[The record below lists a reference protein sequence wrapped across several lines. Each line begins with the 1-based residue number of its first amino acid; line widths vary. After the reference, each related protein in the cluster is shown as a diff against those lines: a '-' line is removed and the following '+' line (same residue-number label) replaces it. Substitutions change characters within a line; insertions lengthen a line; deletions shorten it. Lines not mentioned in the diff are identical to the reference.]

1 MPGFNYTAIDRN
13 GKRVRSSLDASS
25 IETAKSS
32 LRGAGYTI
40 LDIKEQTT
48 LNRDIEI
55 PFLGKPKAKD
65 MAVFCRQFVSILR
78 AGVSVASV
86 LAMLGQQTS
95 NKKLRAAIREMQA
108 DVEKGE
114 ALATS
119 MRRHPKIFPAILV
132 NMVSAGE
139 ASGNLEESFRQM
151 ELYFERS
158 KRTKGKVTSAMIYP
172 CVLIVVMI
180 IVLIVMMTK
189 IIPNFLKTFEDMD
202 AELPKL
208 TQGVM
213 AVCEWFKS
221 WWWVPLL
228 VLAALIVGGVLF
240 HRTDKGKHFF
250 GWLARKTP
258 VVGNL
263 TVKTACATFCR
274 TVTGDISVTSGY
286 KLYGMDSSA
295 KADYTTAPTGKIVG
309 KVTGTVAPTYE
320 TPKVT
325 TTDGDT
331 YDRYVAIPGT
341 EADGNTPNLSFHH
354 FNISVTGYRFE
365 LAAPECAL
373 FFIGKFQGDEAAKK
387 YLTSLGFTLK
397 DENGKQLGEAN
408 YEFTAG
414 KVFPDMPADGE
425 ESDSEVVCSGD
436 AYLFEAYLMRSF
448 NKNDTAA
455 YRTKISAT
463 AQATFDNGGKQDS
476 EPKLW
481 SFEDAWTNPGE
492 LDSAQ
497 KDILDKFLKALNI
510 PNP

>member
-55 PFLGKPKAKD
+55 PFLGNPKAKD

-114 ALATS
+114 SLASS

-132 NMVSAGE
+132 NMVAAGE
-139 ASGNLEESFRQM
+139 SSGNLEESFRQM
-151 ELYFERS
+151 ELYFDRS
-158 KRTKGKVTSAMIYP
+158 KRTKSKVTSAMIYP

-180 IVLIVMMTK
+180 VVLVVMMTK

-208 TQGVM
+208 TLGVM

-228 VLAALIVGGVLF
+228 VLVALIVGGVLF

-274 TVTGDISVTSGY
+274 TMEVLIGSGLTLTDSMDLAASNMGNIYYLEAIRDARALVAEGTPLRESLLRTGLFPPMVSNLVGVGEETGDLQSMMGKV
-286 KLYGMDSSA
+286 
-295 KADYTTAPTGKIVG
+295 ADYYDEEVEEATKKLLNLMEPAIIIFMAVFVVIIVL
-309 KVTGTVAPTYE
+309 
-320 TPKVT
+320 
-325 TTDGDT
+325 
-331 YDRYVAIPGT
+331 AIYLPMINMT
-341 EADGNTPNLSFHH
+341 KAFD
-354 FNISVTGYRFE
+354 
-365 LAAPECAL
+365 
-373 FFIGKFQGDEAAKK
+373 K
-387 YLTSLGFTLK
+387 YL
-397 DENGKQLGEAN
+397 
-408 YEFTAG
+408 
-414 KVFPDMPADGE
+414 
-425 ESDSEVVCSGD
+425 
-436 AYLFEAYLMRSF
+436 
-448 NKNDTAA
+448 
-455 YRTKISAT
+455 
-463 AQATFDNGGKQDS
+463 
-476 EPKLW
+476 
-481 SFEDAWTNPGE
+481 
-492 LDSAQ
+492 
-497 KDILDKFLKALNI
+497 
-510 PNP
+510 

>member
-1 MPGFNYTAIDRN
+1 MPGFNYTAINRN

-55 PFLGKPKAKD
+55 PFLGNPKAKD

-114 ALATS
+114 SLATS

-151 ELYFERS
+151 ELYFDRS
-158 KRTKGKVTSAMIYP
+158 KRTKSKVTSAMIYP

-180 IVLIVMMTK
+180 VVLIVMMTK

-202 AELPKL
+202 AELPKITL
-208 TQGVM
+208 GVM

-240 HRTDKGKHFF
+240 HRTNKGKHFF

-274 TVTGDISVTSGY
+274 TMEVLIGSGLTLTDSMDLAASNMGNIYYLEAIRDARALVAEGTPLRESLVRTGIFPPMVSNLVGVGEETGDLQSMMGKV
-286 KLYGMDSSA
+286 
-295 KADYTTAPTGKIVG
+295 ADY
-309 KVTGTVAPTYE
+309 
-320 TPKVT
+320 
-325 TTDGDT
+325 
-331 YDRYVAIPGT
+331 YDEEV
-341 EADGNTPNLSFHH
+341 
-354 FNISVTGYRFE
+354 
-365 LAAPECAL
+365 
-373 FFIGKFQGDEAAKK
+373 DEATKKLLNLMEPAIIIFMAVFVVIIVLAIYLPMINMTKAFDK
-387 YLTSLGFTLK
+387 YL
-397 DENGKQLGEAN
+397 
-408 YEFTAG
+408 
-414 KVFPDMPADGE
+414 
-425 ESDSEVVCSGD
+425 
-436 AYLFEAYLMRSF
+436 
-448 NKNDTAA
+448 
-455 YRTKISAT
+455 
-463 AQATFDNGGKQDS
+463 
-476 EPKLW
+476 
-481 SFEDAWTNPGE
+481 
-492 LDSAQ
+492 
-497 KDILDKFLKALNI
+497 
-510 PNP
+510 

>member
-1 MPGFNYTAIDRN
+1 MPGFNYTAINRN

-86 LAMLGQQTS
+86 LSMLGQQTG

-114 ALATS
+114 SLATS

-132 NMVSAGE
+132 NMVAAGE
-139 ASGNLEESFRQM
+139 SSGNLEESFRQM
-151 ELYFERS
+151 ELYFDRS
-158 KRTKGKVTSAMIYP
+158 KRTKSKVTSAMIYP

-180 IVLIVMMTK
+180 VVLIVMMTK

-208 TQGVM
+208 TRGVM
-213 AVCEWFKS
+213 AVCEWFES

-228 VLAALIVGGVLF
+228 VLVALIVGGVLF

-274 TVTGDISVTSGY
+274 TMEVLIGSGLTLTDSMDLAASNMGNIYYLEAIRDARGMVAEGTPLRESLVRTGIFPPMVSNLVGVGEETGDLQSMMGKV
-286 KLYGMDSSA
+286 
-295 KADYTTAPTGKIVG
+295 ADYYDEEVEEATKKLLNLMEPAIIIFMAVFVVIIVL
-309 KVTGTVAPTYE
+309 
-320 TPKVT
+320 
-325 TTDGDT
+325 
-331 YDRYVAIPGT
+331 AIYLPMINMT
-341 EADGNTPNLSFHH
+341 KAFD
-354 FNISVTGYRFE
+354 
-365 LAAPECAL
+365 
-373 FFIGKFQGDEAAKK
+373 K
-387 YLTSLGFTLK
+387 YL
-397 DENGKQLGEAN
+397 
-408 YEFTAG
+408 
-414 KVFPDMPADGE
+414 
-425 ESDSEVVCSGD
+425 
-436 AYLFEAYLMRSF
+436 
-448 NKNDTAA
+448 
-455 YRTKISAT
+455 
-463 AQATFDNGGKQDS
+463 
-476 EPKLW
+476 
-481 SFEDAWTNPGE
+481 
-492 LDSAQ
+492 
-497 KDILDKFLKALNI
+497 
-510 PNP
+510 

>member
-1 MPGFNYTAIDRN
+1 MPGFNYTAINRN

-55 PFLGKPKAKD
+55 PFLGNPKAKD

-86 LAMLGQQTS
+86 LAMLVQQTG

-114 ALATS
+114 SLATS

-158 KRTKGKVTSAMIYP
+158 KRTKSKVTSAMIYP

-180 IVLIVMMTK
+180 VVLIVMMTK

-208 TQGVM
+208 TLGVM

-228 VLAALIVGGVLF
+228 VLVALIVGGVLF

-274 TVTGDISVTSGY
+274 TMEVLIGSGLTLTDSMDLAASNMGNIYYLEAIRDARALVAEGTPLRESLVRTGIFPAMVSNLVGVGEETGDLQSMMGKV
-286 KLYGMDSSA
+286 
-295 KADYTTAPTGKIVG
+295 ADY
-309 KVTGTVAPTYE
+309 
-320 TPKVT
+320 
-325 TTDGDT
+325 
-331 YDRYVAIPGT
+331 YDEEV
-341 EADGNTPNLSFHH
+341 
-354 FNISVTGYRFE
+354 
-365 LAAPECAL
+365 
-373 FFIGKFQGDEAAKK
+373 DEATKKLLNLMEPAIIIFMAVFVVIIVLAIYLPMINMTKAFDK
-387 YLTSLGFTLK
+387 YL
-397 DENGKQLGEAN
+397 
-408 YEFTAG
+408 
-414 KVFPDMPADGE
+414 
-425 ESDSEVVCSGD
+425 
-436 AYLFEAYLMRSF
+436 
-448 NKNDTAA
+448 
-455 YRTKISAT
+455 
-463 AQATFDNGGKQDS
+463 
-476 EPKLW
+476 
-481 SFEDAWTNPGE
+481 
-492 LDSAQ
+492 
-497 KDILDKFLKALNI
+497 
-510 PNP
+510 

>member
-1 MPGFNYTAIDRN
+1 MPGFNYTAINRN

-55 PFLGKPKAKD
+55 PFLGNPKAKD

-86 LAMLGQQTS
+86 LSMLGQQTG

-114 ALATS
+114 SLATS

-132 NMVSAGE
+132 NMVAAGE
-139 ASGNLEESFRQM
+139 SSGNLEESFRQM
-151 ELYFERS
+151 ELYFDRS
-158 KRTKGKVTSAMIYP
+158 KRTKSKVTSAMIYP

-180 IVLIVMMTK
+180 VVLIVMMTK
-189 IIPNFLKTFEDMD
+189 IIPNFLKTFEEMD

-213 AVCEWFKS
+213 AVCEWFES

-240 HRTDKGKHFF
+240 HRTNKGKHFF

-274 TVTGDISVTSGY
+274 TMEVLIGSGLTLTDSMDLAASNMGNIYYLEAIRDARALVAEGTPLRESLVRTGIFPPMVSNLVGVGEETGDLQSMMGKV
-286 KLYGMDSSA
+286 
-295 KADYTTAPTGKIVG
+295 ADY
-309 KVTGTVAPTYE
+309 
-320 TPKVT
+320 
-325 TTDGDT
+325 
-331 YDRYVAIPGT
+331 YDEEV
-341 EADGNTPNLSFHH
+341 
-354 FNISVTGYRFE
+354 
-365 LAAPECAL
+365 
-373 FFIGKFQGDEAAKK
+373 DEATKKLLNLMEPAIIIFMAVFVVIIVLAIYLPMINMTKAFDK
-387 YLTSLGFTLK
+387 YL
-397 DENGKQLGEAN
+397 
-408 YEFTAG
+408 
-414 KVFPDMPADGE
+414 
-425 ESDSEVVCSGD
+425 
-436 AYLFEAYLMRSF
+436 
-448 NKNDTAA
+448 
-455 YRTKISAT
+455 
-463 AQATFDNGGKQDS
+463 
-476 EPKLW
+476 
-481 SFEDAWTNPGE
+481 
-492 LDSAQ
+492 
-497 KDILDKFLKALNI
+497 
-510 PNP
+510 

>member
-1 MPGFNYTAIDRN
+1 MPGFNYTAINRN

-86 LAMLGQQTS
+86 LSMLGQQTG

-132 NMVSAGE
+132 NMVAAGE
-139 ASGNLEESFRQM
+139 SSGNLEESFRQM
-151 ELYFERS
+151 ELYFDRS
-158 KRTKGKVTSAMIYP
+158 KRTKSKVTSAMIYP

-180 IVLIVMMTK
+180 VVLIVMMTK

-213 AVCEWFKS
+213 AVCEWFES

-228 VLAALIVGGVLF
+228 VLVALIVGGVLF

-274 TVTGDISVTSGY
+274 TMEVLIGSGLTLTDSMDLAASNMGNIYYLEAIRDARGMVAEGTPLRESLVRTGIFPPMVSNLVGVGEETGDLQSMMGKV
-286 KLYGMDSSA
+286 
-295 KADYTTAPTGKIVG
+295 ADYYDEEVDESTKKLLNLMEPAIIIFMAVFVVIIVL
-309 KVTGTVAPTYE
+309 
-320 TPKVT
+320 
-325 TTDGDT
+325 
-331 YDRYVAIPGT
+331 AIYLPMINMT
-341 EADGNTPNLSFHH
+341 KAFD
-354 FNISVTGYRFE
+354 
-365 LAAPECAL
+365 
-373 FFIGKFQGDEAAKK
+373 K
-387 YLTSLGFTLK
+387 YL
-397 DENGKQLGEAN
+397 
-408 YEFTAG
+408 
-414 KVFPDMPADGE
+414 
-425 ESDSEVVCSGD
+425 
-436 AYLFEAYLMRSF
+436 
-448 NKNDTAA
+448 
-455 YRTKISAT
+455 
-463 AQATFDNGGKQDS
+463 
-476 EPKLW
+476 
-481 SFEDAWTNPGE
+481 
-492 LDSAQ
+492 
-497 KDILDKFLKALNI
+497 
-510 PNP
+510 

>member
-86 LAMLGQQTS
+86 LSMLGQQTG

-114 ALATS
+114 SLATS

-151 ELYFERS
+151 ELYFDRS
-158 KRTKGKVTSAMIYP
+158 KRTKSKVTSAMIYP

-180 IVLIVMMTK
+180 VVLIVMMTK

-202 AELPKL
+202 AELPKITL
-208 TQGVM
+208 GVM
-213 AVCEWFKS
+213 AVCDWFKV

-228 VLAALIVGGVLF
+228 VLAALVVGGILF
-240 HRTDKGKHFF
+240 HRTNKGKHFF

-274 TVTGDISVTSGY
+274 TMEVLIGSGLTLTDSMDLAASNMGNIYYLEAIRDARGMVAEGTPLRESLVRTGIFPPMVSNLVGVGEETGDLQSMMGKV
-286 KLYGMDSSA
+286 
-295 KADYTTAPTGKIVG
+295 ADY
-309 KVTGTVAPTYE
+309 
-320 TPKVT
+320 
-325 TTDGDT
+325 
-331 YDRYVAIPGT
+331 YDEEV
-341 EADGNTPNLSFHH
+341 
-354 FNISVTGYRFE
+354 
-365 LAAPECAL
+365 
-373 FFIGKFQGDEAAKK
+373 DEATKKLLNLMEPAIIIFMAVFVVIIVLAIYLPMINMTKAFDK
-387 YLTSLGFTLK
+387 YL
-397 DENGKQLGEAN
+397 
-408 YEFTAG
+408 
-414 KVFPDMPADGE
+414 
-425 ESDSEVVCSGD
+425 
-436 AYLFEAYLMRSF
+436 
-448 NKNDTAA
+448 
-455 YRTKISAT
+455 
-463 AQATFDNGGKQDS
+463 
-476 EPKLW
+476 
-481 SFEDAWTNPGE
+481 
-492 LDSAQ
+492 
-497 KDILDKFLKALNI
+497 
-510 PNP
+510 

>member
-55 PFLGKPKAKD
+55 PFLGNPKAKD

-114 ALATS
+114 SLATS
-119 MRRHPKIFPAILV
+119 MRRHPKIFPPILV

-151 ELYFERS
+151 ELYFDRS
-158 KRTKGKVTSAMIYP
+158 KRTKSKVTSAMIYP

-180 IVLIVMMTK
+180 VVLIVMMTK

-240 HRTDKGKHFF
+240 HRTNKGKHFF

-274 TVTGDISVTSGY
+274 TMEVLIGSGLTLTDSMDLAASNMGNIYYLEAIRDARALVAEGTPLRESLVRTGIFPPMVSNLVGVGEETGDLQSMMGKV
-286 KLYGMDSSA
+286 
-295 KADYTTAPTGKIVG
+295 ADY
-309 KVTGTVAPTYE
+309 
-320 TPKVT
+320 
-325 TTDGDT
+325 
-331 YDRYVAIPGT
+331 YDEEV
-341 EADGNTPNLSFHH
+341 
-354 FNISVTGYRFE
+354 
-365 LAAPECAL
+365 
-373 FFIGKFQGDEAAKK
+373 DEATKKLLNLMEPAIIIFMAVFVVIIVLAIYLPMINMTKAFDK
-387 YLTSLGFTLK
+387 YL
-397 DENGKQLGEAN
+397 
-408 YEFTAG
+408 
-414 KVFPDMPADGE
+414 
-425 ESDSEVVCSGD
+425 
-436 AYLFEAYLMRSF
+436 
-448 NKNDTAA
+448 
-455 YRTKISAT
+455 
-463 AQATFDNGGKQDS
+463 
-476 EPKLW
+476 
-481 SFEDAWTNPGE
+481 
-492 LDSAQ
+492 
-497 KDILDKFLKALNI
+497 
-510 PNP
+510 

>member
-40 LDIKEQTT
+40 LDIKEQST

-86 LAMLGQQTS
+86 LSMLGQQTG

-114 ALATS
+114 SLATS

-132 NMVSAGE
+132 NMVAAGE
-139 ASGNLEESFRQM
+139 SSGNLEESFRQM
-151 ELYFERS
+151 ELYFDRS
-158 KRTKGKVTSAMIYP
+158 KRTKSKVTSAMIYP

-180 IVLIVMMTK
+180 VVLIVMMTK

-202 AELPKL
+202 ADLPKITL
-208 TQGVM
+208 GVM

-274 TVTGDISVTSGY
+274 TMEVLIGSGLTLTDSMDLAASNMGNIYYLEAIRDARALVAEGTPLRESLVRTGIFPPMVSNLVGVGEETGDLQSMMGKV
-286 KLYGMDSSA
+286 
-295 KADYTTAPTGKIVG
+295 ADY
-309 KVTGTVAPTYE
+309 
-320 TPKVT
+320 
-325 TTDGDT
+325 
-331 YDRYVAIPGT
+331 YDEEV
-341 EADGNTPNLSFHH
+341 
-354 FNISVTGYRFE
+354 
-365 LAAPECAL
+365 
-373 FFIGKFQGDEAAKK
+373 DEATKKLLNLMEPAIIIFMAVFVVIIVLAIYLPMINMTKAFDK
-387 YLTSLGFTLK
+387 YL
-397 DENGKQLGEAN
+397 
-408 YEFTAG
+408 
-414 KVFPDMPADGE
+414 
-425 ESDSEVVCSGD
+425 
-436 AYLFEAYLMRSF
+436 
-448 NKNDTAA
+448 
-455 YRTKISAT
+455 
-463 AQATFDNGGKQDS
+463 
-476 EPKLW
+476 
-481 SFEDAWTNPGE
+481 
-492 LDSAQ
+492 
-497 KDILDKFLKALNI
+497 
-510 PNP
+510 

>member
-1 MPGFNYTAIDRN
+1 MPGFNYTAINRN

-55 PFLGKPKAKD
+55 PFLGNPKAKD

-114 ALATS
+114 ALASS

-158 KRTKGKVTSAMIYP
+158 KRTKSKVTSAMIYP

-202 AELPKL
+202 AELPKITL
-208 TQGVM
+208 GVM

-274 TVTGDISVTSGY
+274 TMEVLIGSGLKLTDSMDLAASNMGNIYYLEAIRDARALVAEGTPLRESLVRTGIFPPMVSNLVGVGEETGDLQSMMGKV
-286 KLYGMDSSA
+286 
-295 KADYTTAPTGKIVG
+295 ADY
-309 KVTGTVAPTYE
+309 
-320 TPKVT
+320 
-325 TTDGDT
+325 
-331 YDRYVAIPGT
+331 YDEEV
-341 EADGNTPNLSFHH
+341 
-354 FNISVTGYRFE
+354 
-365 LAAPECAL
+365 
-373 FFIGKFQGDEAAKK
+373 DEATKKLLNLMEPAIIIFMAVFVVIIVLAIYLPMINMTKAFDK
-387 YLTSLGFTLK
+387 YL
-397 DENGKQLGEAN
+397 
-408 YEFTAG
+408 
-414 KVFPDMPADGE
+414 
-425 ESDSEVVCSGD
+425 
-436 AYLFEAYLMRSF
+436 
-448 NKNDTAA
+448 
-455 YRTKISAT
+455 
-463 AQATFDNGGKQDS
+463 
-476 EPKLW
+476 
-481 SFEDAWTNPGE
+481 
-492 LDSAQ
+492 
-497 KDILDKFLKALNI
+497 
-510 PNP
+510 

>member
-55 PFLGKPKAKD
+55 PFLGNPKAKD

-114 ALATS
+114 ALASS

-158 KRTKGKVTSAMIYP
+158 KRTKSKVTSAMIYP

-202 AELPKL
+202 AELPKITL
-208 TQGVM
+208 GVM

-228 VLAALIVGGVLF
+228 VLVALIVGGVLF

-274 TVTGDISVTSGY
+274 TMEVLIGSGLTLTDSMDLAASNMGNIYYLEAIRDARALVAEGTPLRESLVRTGIFPPMVSNLVGVGEETGDLQSMMGKV
-286 KLYGMDSSA
+286 
-295 KADYTTAPTGKIVG
+295 ADYYDEEVEEATKKLLNLMEPAIIIFMAVFVVIIVL
-309 KVTGTVAPTYE
+309 
-320 TPKVT
+320 
-325 TTDGDT
+325 
-331 YDRYVAIPGT
+331 AIYLPMINMT
-341 EADGNTPNLSFHH
+341 KAFD
-354 FNISVTGYRFE
+354 
-365 LAAPECAL
+365 
-373 FFIGKFQGDEAAKK
+373 K
-387 YLTSLGFTLK
+387 YL
-397 DENGKQLGEAN
+397 
-408 YEFTAG
+408 
-414 KVFPDMPADGE
+414 
-425 ESDSEVVCSGD
+425 
-436 AYLFEAYLMRSF
+436 
-448 NKNDTAA
+448 
-455 YRTKISAT
+455 
-463 AQATFDNGGKQDS
+463 
-476 EPKLW
+476 
-481 SFEDAWTNPGE
+481 
-492 LDSAQ
+492 
-497 KDILDKFLKALNI
+497 
-510 PNP
+510 

>member
-13 GKRVRSSLDASS
+13 GKRVRSSLEASS

-55 PFLGKPKAKD
+55 PFLGNPKAKD

-86 LAMLGQQTS
+86 LAMLGQQTG

-114 ALATS
+114 SLAVS

-132 NMVSAGE
+132 NMVAAGE

-151 ELYFERS
+151 ELYFDRS
-158 KRTKGKVTSAMIYP
+158 KRTKSKVTSAMIYP

-180 IVLIVMMTK
+180 VVLIVMMTK

-208 TQGVM
+208 TRGVM
-213 AVCEWFKS
+213 AVCEWFES

-228 VLAALIVGGVLF
+228 VLVALIVGGVLF

-274 TVTGDISVTSGY
+274 TMEVLIGSGLTLTDSMDLAASNMGNIYYLEAIRDARALVAEGTPLRESLLRTGLFPPMVSNLVGVGEETGDLQSMMGKV
-286 KLYGMDSSA
+286 
-295 KADYTTAPTGKIVG
+295 ADY
-309 KVTGTVAPTYE
+309 
-320 TPKVT
+320 
-325 TTDGDT
+325 
-331 YDRYVAIPGT
+331 YDEEV
-341 EADGNTPNLSFHH
+341 
-354 FNISVTGYRFE
+354 
-365 LAAPECAL
+365 
-373 FFIGKFQGDEAAKK
+373 DEATKKLLNLMEPAIIIFMAVFVVIIVLAIYLPMINMTKAFDK
-387 YLTSLGFTLK
+387 YL
-397 DENGKQLGEAN
+397 
-408 YEFTAG
+408 
-414 KVFPDMPADGE
+414 
-425 ESDSEVVCSGD
+425 
-436 AYLFEAYLMRSF
+436 
-448 NKNDTAA
+448 
-455 YRTKISAT
+455 
-463 AQATFDNGGKQDS
+463 
-476 EPKLW
+476 
-481 SFEDAWTNPGE
+481 
-492 LDSAQ
+492 
-497 KDILDKFLKALNI
+497 
-510 PNP
+510 

>member
-1 MPGFNYTAIDRN
+1 MPGFNYTAINRN

-55 PFLGKPKAKD
+55 PFLGNPKAKD

-114 ALATS
+114 SLAAS

-151 ELYFERS
+151 ELYFDRS
-158 KRTKGKVTSAMIYP
+158 KRTKSKVTSAMIYP

-180 IVLIVMMTK
+180 VVLIVMMTK
-189 IIPNFLKTFEDMD
+189 IIPNFLKSFEEMD

-208 TQGVM
+208 TLGVM

-240 HRTDKGKHFF
+240 HRTNKGKHFF

-274 TVTGDISVTSGY
+274 TMEVLIGSGLTLTDSMDLAASNMGNIYYLEAIRDARALVAEGTPLRESLLRTGIFPPMVSNLVGVGEETGDLQSMMGKV
-286 KLYGMDSSA
+286 
-295 KADYTTAPTGKIVG
+295 ADY
-309 KVTGTVAPTYE
+309 
-320 TPKVT
+320 
-325 TTDGDT
+325 
-331 YDRYVAIPGT
+331 YDEEV
-341 EADGNTPNLSFHH
+341 
-354 FNISVTGYRFE
+354 
-365 LAAPECAL
+365 
-373 FFIGKFQGDEAAKK
+373 DEATKKLLNLMEPAIIIFMAVFVVIIVLAIYLPMINMTQAFDK
-387 YLTSLGFTLK
+387 YL
-397 DENGKQLGEAN
+397 
-408 YEFTAG
+408 
-414 KVFPDMPADGE
+414 
-425 ESDSEVVCSGD
+425 
-436 AYLFEAYLMRSF
+436 
-448 NKNDTAA
+448 
-455 YRTKISAT
+455 
-463 AQATFDNGGKQDS
+463 
-476 EPKLW
+476 
-481 SFEDAWTNPGE
+481 
-492 LDSAQ
+492 
-497 KDILDKFLKALNI
+497 
-510 PNP
+510 

>member
-1 MPGFNYTAIDRN
+1 MPGFNYTAINRN

-55 PFLGKPKAKD
+55 PFLGNPKAKD

-114 ALATS
+114 ALASS
-119 MRRHPKIFPAILV
+119 MRRHPKIFPTILV

-151 ELYFERS
+151 ELYFDRS
-158 KRTKGKVTSAMIYP
+158 KRTKSKVTSAMIYP

-180 IVLIVMMTK
+180 VVLIVMMTK

-202 AELPKL
+202 AELPKITL
-208 TQGVM
+208 GVM
-213 AVCEWFKS
+213 AVCNWFKV

-274 TVTGDISVTSGY
+274 TMEVLIGSGLTLTDSMDLAASNMGNIYYLEAIRDARALVAEGTPLRESLVRTGIFPPMVSNLVGVGEETGDLQSMMGKV
-286 KLYGMDSSA
+286 
-295 KADYTTAPTGKIVG
+295 ADY
-309 KVTGTVAPTYE
+309 
-320 TPKVT
+320 
-325 TTDGDT
+325 
-331 YDRYVAIPGT
+331 YDEEV
-341 EADGNTPNLSFHH
+341 
-354 FNISVTGYRFE
+354 
-365 LAAPECAL
+365 
-373 FFIGKFQGDEAAKK
+373 DEATKKLLNLMEPAIIIFMAVFVVIIVLAIYLPMINMTKAFDK
-387 YLTSLGFTLK
+387 YL
-397 DENGKQLGEAN
+397 
-408 YEFTAG
+408 
-414 KVFPDMPADGE
+414 
-425 ESDSEVVCSGD
+425 
-436 AYLFEAYLMRSF
+436 
-448 NKNDTAA
+448 
-455 YRTKISAT
+455 
-463 AQATFDNGGKQDS
+463 
-476 EPKLW
+476 
-481 SFEDAWTNPGE
+481 
-492 LDSAQ
+492 
-497 KDILDKFLKALNI
+497 
-510 PNP
+510 

>member
-1 MPGFNYTAIDRN
+1 MPGFNYTAINRN

-55 PFLGKPKAKD
+55 PFLGNPKAKD

-114 ALATS
+114 SLASS

-158 KRTKGKVTSAMIYP
+158 KRTKSKVTSAMIYP

-180 IVLIVMMTK
+180 VVLIVMMTK

-202 AELPKL
+202 AELPKITL
-208 TQGVM
+208 GVM

-274 TVTGDISVTSGY
+274 TMEVLIGSGLTLTDSMDLAASNMGNIYYLEAIRDARALVAEGTPLRESLLRTGIFPPMVSNLVGVGEETGDLQSMMGKV
-286 KLYGMDSSA
+286 
-295 KADYTTAPTGKIVG
+295 ADY
-309 KVTGTVAPTYE
+309 
-320 TPKVT
+320 
-325 TTDGDT
+325 
-331 YDRYVAIPGT
+331 YDEEV
-341 EADGNTPNLSFHH
+341 
-354 FNISVTGYRFE
+354 
-365 LAAPECAL
+365 
-373 FFIGKFQGDEAAKK
+373 DEATKKLLNLMEPAIIIFMAVFVVIIVLAIYLPMINMTKAFDK
-387 YLTSLGFTLK
+387 YL
-397 DENGKQLGEAN
+397 
-408 YEFTAG
+408 
-414 KVFPDMPADGE
+414 
-425 ESDSEVVCSGD
+425 
-436 AYLFEAYLMRSF
+436 
-448 NKNDTAA
+448 
-455 YRTKISAT
+455 
-463 AQATFDNGGKQDS
+463 
-476 EPKLW
+476 
-481 SFEDAWTNPGE
+481 
-492 LDSAQ
+492 
-497 KDILDKFLKALNI
+497 
-510 PNP
+510 

>member
-55 PFLGKPKAKD
+55 PFLGNPKAKD

-86 LAMLGQQTS
+86 LSMLGQQTG

-114 ALATS
+114 SLASS
-119 MRRHPKIFPAILV
+119 MRRHPKIFPPILV

-139 ASGNLEESFRQM
+139 ASGNLEESFLQM
-151 ELYFERS
+151 ERYFDRS
-158 KRTKGKVTSAMIYP
+158 KRTKSRVTSAMIYP

-189 IIPNFLKTFEDMD
+189 IIPNFLKAFEEMD
-202 AELPKL
+202 AELPKITL
-208 TQGVM
+208 GVM
-213 AVCEWFKS
+213 AVCKWFES

-274 TVTGDISVTSGY
+274 TMEVLIGSGLTLTDSMDLAASNMGNIYYLEAIRDARALVAEGTPLRESLVRTGIFPPMVSNLVGVGEETGDLQSMMGKV
-286 KLYGMDSSA
+286 
-295 KADYTTAPTGKIVG
+295 ADY
-309 KVTGTVAPTYE
+309 
-320 TPKVT
+320 
-325 TTDGDT
+325 
-331 YDRYVAIPGT
+331 YDEEV
-341 EADGNTPNLSFHH
+341 
-354 FNISVTGYRFE
+354 
-365 LAAPECAL
+365 
-373 FFIGKFQGDEAAKK
+373 DEATKKLLNLMEPAIIIFMAVFVVIIVLAIYLPMINMTKAFDK
-387 YLTSLGFTLK
+387 YL
-397 DENGKQLGEAN
+397 
-408 YEFTAG
+408 
-414 KVFPDMPADGE
+414 
-425 ESDSEVVCSGD
+425 
-436 AYLFEAYLMRSF
+436 
-448 NKNDTAA
+448 
-455 YRTKISAT
+455 
-463 AQATFDNGGKQDS
+463 
-476 EPKLW
+476 
-481 SFEDAWTNPGE
+481 
-492 LDSAQ
+492 
-497 KDILDKFLKALNI
+497 
-510 PNP
+510 

>member
-1 MPGFNYTAIDRN
+1 MPGFNYTAINRN

-55 PFLGKPKAKD
+55 PFLGNPKAKD

-114 ALATS
+114 ALASS

-158 KRTKGKVTSAMIYP
+158 KRTKSKVTSAMIYP

-202 AELPKL
+202 AELPKITL
-208 TQGVM
+208 GVM

-274 TVTGDISVTSGY
+274 TMEVLIGSGLTLTDSMDLAASNMGNIYYLEAIRDARALVAEGTPLRESLVRTGIFPPMVSNLVGVGEETGDLQSMMGKV
-286 KLYGMDSSA
+286 
-295 KADYTTAPTGKIVG
+295 ADY
-309 KVTGTVAPTYE
+309 
-320 TPKVT
+320 
-325 TTDGDT
+325 
-331 YDRYVAIPGT
+331 YDEEV
-341 EADGNTPNLSFHH
+341 
-354 FNISVTGYRFE
+354 
-365 LAAPECAL
+365 
-373 FFIGKFQGDEAAKK
+373 DEATKKLLNLMEPAIIIVMAVFVVIIVLAIYLPMINMTKAFDK
-387 YLTSLGFTLK
+387 YL
-397 DENGKQLGEAN
+397 
-408 YEFTAG
+408 
-414 KVFPDMPADGE
+414 
-425 ESDSEVVCSGD
+425 
-436 AYLFEAYLMRSF
+436 
-448 NKNDTAA
+448 
-455 YRTKISAT
+455 
-463 AQATFDNGGKQDS
+463 
-476 EPKLW
+476 
-481 SFEDAWTNPGE
+481 
-492 LDSAQ
+492 
-497 KDILDKFLKALNI
+497 
-510 PNP
+510 

>member
-55 PFLGKPKAKD
+55 PFLGNPKAKD

-86 LAMLGQQTS
+86 LAMLGQQTG

-114 ALATS
+114 SLAVS

-132 NMVSAGE
+132 NMVAAGE

-151 ELYFERS
+151 ELYFDRS
-158 KRTKGKVTSAMIYP
+158 KRTKSKVTSAMIYP

-180 IVLIVMMTK
+180 VVLIVMMTK

-208 TQGVM
+208 TRGVM
-213 AVCEWFKS
+213 ALCEWFES

-274 TVTGDISVTSGY
+274 TMEVLIGSGLTLTDSMDLAASNMGNIYYQEAIRDARALVAEGTPLRESLLRTGLFPPMVSNLVGVGEETGDLQSMMGKV
-286 KLYGMDSSA
+286 
-295 KADYTTAPTGKIVG
+295 ADYYDEEVEEATKKLLNLMEPAIIIFMAVFVVIIVL
-309 KVTGTVAPTYE
+309 
-320 TPKVT
+320 
-325 TTDGDT
+325 
-331 YDRYVAIPGT
+331 AIYLPMINMT
-341 EADGNTPNLSFHH
+341 KAFD
-354 FNISVTGYRFE
+354 
-365 LAAPECAL
+365 
-373 FFIGKFQGDEAAKK
+373 K
-387 YLTSLGFTLK
+387 YL
-397 DENGKQLGEAN
+397 
-408 YEFTAG
+408 
-414 KVFPDMPADGE
+414 
-425 ESDSEVVCSGD
+425 
-436 AYLFEAYLMRSF
+436 
-448 NKNDTAA
+448 
-455 YRTKISAT
+455 
-463 AQATFDNGGKQDS
+463 
-476 EPKLW
+476 
-481 SFEDAWTNPGE
+481 
-492 LDSAQ
+492 
-497 KDILDKFLKALNI
+497 
-510 PNP
+510 

>member
-1 MPGFNYTAIDRN
+1 MPGFNYTAINRN

-55 PFLGKPKAKD
+55 PFLGNPKAKD

-114 ALATS
+114 SLAIS

-151 ELYFERS
+151 ELYFDRS
-158 KRTKGKVTSAMIYP
+158 KRTKSKVTSAMIYP

-202 AELPKL
+202 AELPKITL
-208 TQGVM
+208 GVM

-274 TVTGDISVTSGY
+274 TMEVLIGSGLTLTDSMDLAASNMGNIYYLEAIRDARALVAEGTPLRESLVRTGIFPPMVSNLVGVGEETGDLQSMMGKV
-286 KLYGMDSSA
+286 
-295 KADYTTAPTGKIVG
+295 ADY
-309 KVTGTVAPTYE
+309 
-320 TPKVT
+320 
-325 TTDGDT
+325 
-331 YDRYVAIPGT
+331 YDEEV
-341 EADGNTPNLSFHH
+341 
-354 FNISVTGYRFE
+354 
-365 LAAPECAL
+365 
-373 FFIGKFQGDEAAKK
+373 DEATKKLLNLMEPAIIIVMAVFVVIIVLAIYLPMINMTKAFDK
-387 YLTSLGFTLK
+387 YL
-397 DENGKQLGEAN
+397 
-408 YEFTAG
+408 
-414 KVFPDMPADGE
+414 
-425 ESDSEVVCSGD
+425 
-436 AYLFEAYLMRSF
+436 
-448 NKNDTAA
+448 
-455 YRTKISAT
+455 
-463 AQATFDNGGKQDS
+463 
-476 EPKLW
+476 
-481 SFEDAWTNPGE
+481 
-492 LDSAQ
+492 
-497 KDILDKFLKALNI
+497 
-510 PNP
+510 

>member
-1 MPGFNYTAIDRN
+1 MPGFNYTAINRN

-55 PFLGKPKAKD
+55 PFLGNPKAKD

-114 ALATS
+114 SLATS

-158 KRTKGKVTSAMIYP
+158 KRTKSKVTSAMIYP

-180 IVLIVMMTK
+180 VVLIVMMTK

-202 AELPKL
+202 AELPKITL
-208 TQGVM
+208 GVM

-274 TVTGDISVTSGY
+274 TMEVLIGSGLTLTDSMDLAASNMGNIYYLEAIRDARALVAEGTPLRESLVRTGIFPPMVSNLVGVGEETGDLQSMMGKV
-286 KLYGMDSSA
+286 
-295 KADYTTAPTGKIVG
+295 ADY
-309 KVTGTVAPTYE
+309 
-320 TPKVT
+320 
-325 TTDGDT
+325 
-331 YDRYVAIPGT
+331 YDEEV
-341 EADGNTPNLSFHH
+341 
-354 FNISVTGYRFE
+354 
-365 LAAPECAL
+365 
-373 FFIGKFQGDEAAKK
+373 DEATKKLLNLMEPAIIIFMAVFVVIIVLAIYLPMINMTKAFDK
-387 YLTSLGFTLK
+387 YL
-397 DENGKQLGEAN
+397 
-408 YEFTAG
+408 
-414 KVFPDMPADGE
+414 
-425 ESDSEVVCSGD
+425 
-436 AYLFEAYLMRSF
+436 
-448 NKNDTAA
+448 
-455 YRTKISAT
+455 
-463 AQATFDNGGKQDS
+463 
-476 EPKLW
+476 
-481 SFEDAWTNPGE
+481 
-492 LDSAQ
+492 
-497 KDILDKFLKALNI
+497 
-510 PNP
+510 

>member
-86 LAMLGQQTS
+86 LSMLGQQTG

-114 ALATS
+114 SLATS

-139 ASGNLEESFRQM
+139 SSGNLEESFRQM
-151 ELYFERS
+151 ELYFDRS
-158 KRTKGKVTSAMIYP
+158 KRTKSKVTSAMIYP

-180 IVLIVMMTK
+180 VVLIVMMTK

-213 AVCEWFKS
+213 AVCEWFES

-228 VLAALIVGGVLF
+228 VLVALIVGGVLF

-274 TVTGDISVTSGY
+274 TMEVLIGSGLTLTDSMDLAASNMGNIYYLEAIRDARGMVAEGTPLRESLVRTGIFPPMVSNLVGVGEETGDLQSMMGKV
-286 KLYGMDSSA
+286 
-295 KADYTTAPTGKIVG
+295 ADY
-309 KVTGTVAPTYE
+309 
-320 TPKVT
+320 
-325 TTDGDT
+325 
-331 YDRYVAIPGT
+331 YDEEV
-341 EADGNTPNLSFHH
+341 
-354 FNISVTGYRFE
+354 
-365 LAAPECAL
+365 
-373 FFIGKFQGDEAAKK
+373 DEATKKLLNLMEPAIIIFMAVFVVIIVLAIYLPMINMTKAFDK
-387 YLTSLGFTLK
+387 YL
-397 DENGKQLGEAN
+397 
-408 YEFTAG
+408 
-414 KVFPDMPADGE
+414 
-425 ESDSEVVCSGD
+425 
-436 AYLFEAYLMRSF
+436 
-448 NKNDTAA
+448 
-455 YRTKISAT
+455 
-463 AQATFDNGGKQDS
+463 
-476 EPKLW
+476 
-481 SFEDAWTNPGE
+481 
-492 LDSAQ
+492 
-497 KDILDKFLKALNI
+497 
-510 PNP
+510 

>member
-1 MPGFNYTAIDRN
+1 MPGFNYTAINRN

-55 PFLGKPKAKD
+55 PFLGNPKAKD

-86 LAMLGQQTS
+86 LSMLGQQTG

-158 KRTKGKVTSAMIYP
+158 KRTKSKVTSAMIYP

-202 AELPKL
+202 AELPKITL
-208 TQGVM
+208 GVM

-274 TVTGDISVTSGY
+274 TMEVLIGSGLTLTDSMDLAASNMGNIYYLEAIRDARALVAEGTPLRESLVRTGIFPPMVSNLVGVGEETGDLQSMMGKV
-286 KLYGMDSSA
+286 
-295 KADYTTAPTGKIVG
+295 ADY
-309 KVTGTVAPTYE
+309 
-320 TPKVT
+320 
-325 TTDGDT
+325 
-331 YDRYVAIPGT
+331 YDEEV
-341 EADGNTPNLSFHH
+341 
-354 FNISVTGYRFE
+354 
-365 LAAPECAL
+365 
-373 FFIGKFQGDEAAKK
+373 DEATKKLLNLMEPAIIIFMAVFVVIIVLAIYLPMINMTKAFDK
-387 YLTSLGFTLK
+387 YL
-397 DENGKQLGEAN
+397 
-408 YEFTAG
+408 
-414 KVFPDMPADGE
+414 
-425 ESDSEVVCSGD
+425 
-436 AYLFEAYLMRSF
+436 
-448 NKNDTAA
+448 
-455 YRTKISAT
+455 
-463 AQATFDNGGKQDS
+463 
-476 EPKLW
+476 
-481 SFEDAWTNPGE
+481 
-492 LDSAQ
+492 
-497 KDILDKFLKALNI
+497 
-510 PNP
+510 

>member
-86 LAMLGQQTS
+86 LSMLGQQTG

-114 ALATS
+114 SLATS

-132 NMVSAGE
+132 NMVAAGE
-139 ASGNLEESFRQM
+139 SSGNLEESFRQM
-151 ELYFERS
+151 ELYFDRS
-158 KRTKGKVTSAMIYP
+158 KRTKSKVTSAMIYP

-180 IVLIVMMTK
+180 VVLIVMMTK

-213 AVCEWFKS
+213 AVCEWFES

-228 VLAALIVGGVLF
+228 VLAALVVGGILF
-240 HRTDKGKHFF
+240 HRTNKGRHFF

-274 TVTGDISVTSGY
+274 TMEVLIGSGLTLTDSMDLAASNMGNIYYLEAIRDARGMVAEGTPLRESLVRTGIFPPMVSNLVGVGEETGDLQSMMGKV
-286 KLYGMDSSA
+286 
-295 KADYTTAPTGKIVG
+295 ADY
-309 KVTGTVAPTYE
+309 
-320 TPKVT
+320 
-325 TTDGDT
+325 
-331 YDRYVAIPGT
+331 YDEEV
-341 EADGNTPNLSFHH
+341 
-354 FNISVTGYRFE
+354 
-365 LAAPECAL
+365 
-373 FFIGKFQGDEAAKK
+373 DEATKKLLNLMEPAIIIVMAVFVVIIVLAIYLPMINMTKAFDK
-387 YLTSLGFTLK
+387 YL
-397 DENGKQLGEAN
+397 
-408 YEFTAG
+408 
-414 KVFPDMPADGE
+414 
-425 ESDSEVVCSGD
+425 
-436 AYLFEAYLMRSF
+436 
-448 NKNDTAA
+448 
-455 YRTKISAT
+455 
-463 AQATFDNGGKQDS
+463 
-476 EPKLW
+476 
-481 SFEDAWTNPGE
+481 
-492 LDSAQ
+492 
-497 KDILDKFLKALNI
+497 
-510 PNP
+510 

>member
-1 MPGFNYTAIDRN
+1 MPGFNYTAINRN

-55 PFLGKPKAKD
+55 PFLGNPKAKD

-86 LAMLGQQTS
+86 LSMLGQQTS

-114 ALATS
+114 SLATS

-158 KRTKGKVTSAMIYP
+158 KRTKSKVTSAMIYP

-240 HRTDKGKHFF
+240 HRTNKGKHFF

-274 TVTGDISVTSGY
+274 TMEVLIGSGLTLTDSMDLAASNMGNIYYLEAIRDARALVAEGTPLRESLVRTGIFPPMVSNLVGVGEETGDLQSMMGKV
-286 KLYGMDSSA
+286 
-295 KADYTTAPTGKIVG
+295 ADY
-309 KVTGTVAPTYE
+309 
-320 TPKVT
+320 
-325 TTDGDT
+325 
-331 YDRYVAIPGT
+331 YDEEV
-341 EADGNTPNLSFHH
+341 
-354 FNISVTGYRFE
+354 
-365 LAAPECAL
+365 
-373 FFIGKFQGDEAAKK
+373 DEATKKLLNLMEPAIIIFMAVFVVIIVLAIYLPMINMTKAFDK
-387 YLTSLGFTLK
+387 YL
-397 DENGKQLGEAN
+397 
-408 YEFTAG
+408 
-414 KVFPDMPADGE
+414 
-425 ESDSEVVCSGD
+425 
-436 AYLFEAYLMRSF
+436 
-448 NKNDTAA
+448 
-455 YRTKISAT
+455 
-463 AQATFDNGGKQDS
+463 
-476 EPKLW
+476 
-481 SFEDAWTNPGE
+481 
-492 LDSAQ
+492 
-497 KDILDKFLKALNI
+497 
-510 PNP
+510 

>member
-1 MPGFNYTAIDRN
+1 MPGFNYTAINRN

-86 LAMLGQQTS
+86 LSMLGQQTG

-114 ALATS
+114 SLATS

-132 NMVSAGE
+132 NMVAAGE
-139 ASGNLEESFRQM
+139 SSGNLEESFRQM

-158 KRTKGKVTSAMIYP
+158 KRTKSKVTSAMIYP

-180 IVLIVMMTK
+180 VVLIVMMTK

-213 AVCEWFKS
+213 AVCEWFES

-228 VLAALIVGGVLF
+228 VLVALVVGGVLF
-240 HRTDKGKHFF
+240 HRTNKGRHFF

-274 TVTGDISVTSGY
+274 TMEVLIGSGLTLTDSMDLAASNMGNIYYLEAIRDARGMVAEGTPLRESLVRTGIFPPMVSNLVGVGEETGDLQSMMGKV
-286 KLYGMDSSA
+286 
-295 KADYTTAPTGKIVG
+295 ADY
-309 KVTGTVAPTYE
+309 
-320 TPKVT
+320 
-325 TTDGDT
+325 
-331 YDRYVAIPGT
+331 YDEEV
-341 EADGNTPNLSFHH
+341 
-354 FNISVTGYRFE
+354 
-365 LAAPECAL
+365 
-373 FFIGKFQGDEAAKK
+373 DEATKKLLNLMEPAIIIFMAVFVVIIVLAIYLPMINMTKAFDK
-387 YLTSLGFTLK
+387 YL
-397 DENGKQLGEAN
+397 
-408 YEFTAG
+408 
-414 KVFPDMPADGE
+414 
-425 ESDSEVVCSGD
+425 
-436 AYLFEAYLMRSF
+436 
-448 NKNDTAA
+448 
-455 YRTKISAT
+455 
-463 AQATFDNGGKQDS
+463 
-476 EPKLW
+476 
-481 SFEDAWTNPGE
+481 
-492 LDSAQ
+492 
-497 KDILDKFLKALNI
+497 
-510 PNP
+510 

>member
-13 GKRVRSSLDASS
+13 GKSVRSSLEASS

-55 PFLGKPKAKD
+55 PFLGNPKAKD

-86 LAMLGQQTS
+86 LAMLGQQTG

-114 ALATS
+114 SLAVS

-132 NMVSAGE
+132 NMVAAGE

-151 ELYFERS
+151 ELYFDRS
-158 KRTKGKVTSAMIYP
+158 KRTKSKVTSAMIYP

-180 IVLIVMMTK
+180 VVLIVMMTK

-208 TQGVM
+208 TRGVM
-213 AVCEWFKS
+213 ALCEWFES

-228 VLAALIVGGVLF
+228 VLVALIVGGVLF

-263 TVKTACATFCR
+263 TVKSACATFCR
-274 TVTGDISVTSGY
+274 TMEVLIGSGLTLTDSMDLAASNMGNIYYQEAIRDARALVAEGTPLRESLLRTGLFPPMVSNLVGVGEETGDLQSMMGKV
-286 KLYGMDSSA
+286 
-295 KADYTTAPTGKIVG
+295 ADYYDEEVEEATKKLLNLMEPAIIIFMAVFVVIIVL
-309 KVTGTVAPTYE
+309 
-320 TPKVT
+320 
-325 TTDGDT
+325 
-331 YDRYVAIPGT
+331 AIYLPMINMT
-341 EADGNTPNLSFHH
+341 KAFD
-354 FNISVTGYRFE
+354 
-365 LAAPECAL
+365 
-373 FFIGKFQGDEAAKK
+373 K
-387 YLTSLGFTLK
+387 YL
-397 DENGKQLGEAN
+397 
-408 YEFTAG
+408 
-414 KVFPDMPADGE
+414 
-425 ESDSEVVCSGD
+425 
-436 AYLFEAYLMRSF
+436 
-448 NKNDTAA
+448 
-455 YRTKISAT
+455 
-463 AQATFDNGGKQDS
+463 
-476 EPKLW
+476 
-481 SFEDAWTNPGE
+481 
-492 LDSAQ
+492 
-497 KDILDKFLKALNI
+497 
-510 PNP
+510 

>member
-55 PFLGKPKAKD
+55 PFLGNPKAKD

-114 ALATS
+114 SLATS

-139 ASGNLEESFRQM
+139 SSGNLEESFRQM

-158 KRTKGKVTSAMIYP
+158 KRTKSKVTSAMIYP

-180 IVLIVMMTK
+180 VVLIVMMTK
-189 IIPNFLKTFEDMD
+189 IIPNFLKTFEEMD

-213 AVCEWFKS
+213 AVCEWFES

-228 VLAALIVGGVLF
+228 VLAALIVGGILF
-240 HRTDKGKHFF
+240 HRTNKGKHFF

-274 TVTGDISVTSGY
+274 TMEVLIGSGLTLTDSMDLAASNMGNIYYLEAIRDARGMVAEGTPLRESLVRTGIFPPMVSNLVGVGEETGDLQSMMGKV
-286 KLYGMDSSA
+286 
-295 KADYTTAPTGKIVG
+295 ADY
-309 KVTGTVAPTYE
+309 
-320 TPKVT
+320 
-325 TTDGDT
+325 
-331 YDRYVAIPGT
+331 YDEEV
-341 EADGNTPNLSFHH
+341 
-354 FNISVTGYRFE
+354 
-365 LAAPECAL
+365 
-373 FFIGKFQGDEAAKK
+373 DEATKKLLNLMEPAIIIFMAVFVVIIVLAIYLPMINMTKAFDK
-387 YLTSLGFTLK
+387 YL
-397 DENGKQLGEAN
+397 
-408 YEFTAG
+408 
-414 KVFPDMPADGE
+414 
-425 ESDSEVVCSGD
+425 
-436 AYLFEAYLMRSF
+436 
-448 NKNDTAA
+448 
-455 YRTKISAT
+455 
-463 AQATFDNGGKQDS
+463 
-476 EPKLW
+476 
-481 SFEDAWTNPGE
+481 
-492 LDSAQ
+492 
-497 KDILDKFLKALNI
+497 
-510 PNP
+510 

>member
-13 GKRVRSSLDASS
+13 GKRVRSSLEASS

-55 PFLGKPKAKD
+55 PFLGNPKAKD

-86 LAMLGQQTS
+86 LAMLGQQTG

-114 ALATS
+114 SLAAS

-132 NMVSAGE
+132 NMVAAGE

-151 ELYFERS
+151 ELYFDRS
-158 KRTKGKVTSAMIYP
+158 KRTKSKVTSAMIYP

-180 IVLIVMMTK
+180 VVLIVMMTK

-208 TQGVM
+208 TRGVM
-213 AVCEWFKS
+213 AVCEWFES

-228 VLAALIVGGVLF
+228 VLVALIVGGVLF

-258 VVGNL
+258 VVGSL

-274 TVTGDISVTSGY
+274 TMEVLIGSGLTLTDSMDLAASNMGNIYYLEAIRDARALVAEGTPLRESLLRTGIFPAMVSNLVGVGEETGDLQSMMGKV
-286 KLYGMDSSA
+286 
-295 KADYTTAPTGKIVG
+295 ADYYDEEVEEATKKLLNLMEPAIIIFMAVFVVIIVL
-309 KVTGTVAPTYE
+309 
-320 TPKVT
+320 
-325 TTDGDT
+325 
-331 YDRYVAIPGT
+331 AIYLPMINMT
-341 EADGNTPNLSFHH
+341 KAFD
-354 FNISVTGYRFE
+354 
-365 LAAPECAL
+365 
-373 FFIGKFQGDEAAKK
+373 K
-387 YLTSLGFTLK
+387 YL
-397 DENGKQLGEAN
+397 
-408 YEFTAG
+408 
-414 KVFPDMPADGE
+414 
-425 ESDSEVVCSGD
+425 
-436 AYLFEAYLMRSF
+436 
-448 NKNDTAA
+448 
-455 YRTKISAT
+455 
-463 AQATFDNGGKQDS
+463 
-476 EPKLW
+476 
-481 SFEDAWTNPGE
+481 
-492 LDSAQ
+492 
-497 KDILDKFLKALNI
+497 
-510 PNP
+510 

>member
-1 MPGFNYTAIDRN
+1 MPGFNYTAINRN

-55 PFLGKPKAKD
+55 PFLGNPKAKD

-151 ELYFERS
+151 ELYFDRS
-158 KRTKGKVTSAMIYP
+158 KRTKSKVTSAMIYP

-180 IVLIVMMTK
+180 VVLIVMMTK

-202 AELPKL
+202 AELPKITL
-208 TQGVM
+208 GVM

-228 VLAALIVGGVLF
+228 VLAALIVGGILF

-274 TVTGDISVTSGY
+274 TMEVLIGSGLTLTDSMDLAASNMGNIYYLEAIRDARALVAEGTPLRESLVRTGIFPPMVSNLVGVGEETGDLQSMMGKV
-286 KLYGMDSSA
+286 
-295 KADYTTAPTGKIVG
+295 ADY
-309 KVTGTVAPTYE
+309 
-320 TPKVT
+320 
-325 TTDGDT
+325 
-331 YDRYVAIPGT
+331 YDEEV
-341 EADGNTPNLSFHH
+341 
-354 FNISVTGYRFE
+354 
-365 LAAPECAL
+365 
-373 FFIGKFQGDEAAKK
+373 DEATKKLLNLMEPAIIIFMAVFVVIIVLAIYLPMINMTKAFDK
-387 YLTSLGFTLK
+387 YL
-397 DENGKQLGEAN
+397 
-408 YEFTAG
+408 
-414 KVFPDMPADGE
+414 
-425 ESDSEVVCSGD
+425 
-436 AYLFEAYLMRSF
+436 
-448 NKNDTAA
+448 
-455 YRTKISAT
+455 
-463 AQATFDNGGKQDS
+463 
-476 EPKLW
+476 
-481 SFEDAWTNPGE
+481 
-492 LDSAQ
+492 
-497 KDILDKFLKALNI
+497 
-510 PNP
+510 

>member
-1 MPGFNYTAIDRN
+1 MPGFNYTAINRN

-55 PFLGKPKAKD
+55 PFLGNPKAKD

-86 LAMLGQQTS
+86 LAMLGQQTG

-114 ALATS
+114 TLASS

-158 KRTKGKVTSAMIYP
+158 KRTKSKVTSAMIYP

-180 IVLIVMMTK
+180 VVLIVMMTK
-189 IIPNFLKTFEDMD
+189 IIPNFLKAFEDMD

-208 TQGVM
+208 TLGVM

-228 VLAALIVGGVLF
+228 VLAVLIVGGVLF

-274 TVTGDISVTSGY
+274 TMEVLIGSGLTLTDSMDLAASNMGNIYYLEAIRDARALVAEGTPLRESLVRTGIFPPMVSNLVGVGEETGDLQSMMGKV
-286 KLYGMDSSA
+286 
-295 KADYTTAPTGKIVG
+295 ADY
-309 KVTGTVAPTYE
+309 
-320 TPKVT
+320 
-325 TTDGDT
+325 
-331 YDRYVAIPGT
+331 YDEEV
-341 EADGNTPNLSFHH
+341 
-354 FNISVTGYRFE
+354 
-365 LAAPECAL
+365 
-373 FFIGKFQGDEAAKK
+373 DEATKKLLNLMEPAIIIFMAVFVVIIVLAIYLPMINMTKAFDK
-387 YLTSLGFTLK
+387 YL
-397 DENGKQLGEAN
+397 
-408 YEFTAG
+408 
-414 KVFPDMPADGE
+414 
-425 ESDSEVVCSGD
+425 
-436 AYLFEAYLMRSF
+436 
-448 NKNDTAA
+448 
-455 YRTKISAT
+455 
-463 AQATFDNGGKQDS
+463 
-476 EPKLW
+476 
-481 SFEDAWTNPGE
+481 
-492 LDSAQ
+492 
-497 KDILDKFLKALNI
+497 
-510 PNP
+510 

>member
-40 LDIKEQTT
+40 LDIKEQTP

-86 LAMLGQQTS
+86 LSMLGQQTG

-114 ALATS
+114 SLATS

-132 NMVSAGE
+132 NMVAAGE
-139 ASGNLEESFRQM
+139 SSGNLEESFRQM
-151 ELYFERS
+151 ELYFDRS
-158 KRTKGKVTSAMIYP
+158 KRTKSKVTSAMIYP

-180 IVLIVMMTK
+180 VVLIVMMTK

-202 AELPKL
+202 AELPKITL
-208 TQGVM
+208 GVM

-274 TVTGDISVTSGY
+274 TMEVLIGSGLTLTDSMDLAASNMGNIYYLEAIRDARGMVAEGTPLRESLVRTGIFPPMVSNLVGVGEETGDLQSMMGKV
-286 KLYGMDSSA
+286 
-295 KADYTTAPTGKIVG
+295 ADYYDEEVEEATKKLLNLMEPAIIIFMAVFVVIIVL
-309 KVTGTVAPTYE
+309 
-320 TPKVT
+320 
-325 TTDGDT
+325 
-331 YDRYVAIPGT
+331 AIYLPMINMT
-341 EADGNTPNLSFHH
+341 KAFD
-354 FNISVTGYRFE
+354 
-365 LAAPECAL
+365 
-373 FFIGKFQGDEAAKK
+373 K
-387 YLTSLGFTLK
+387 YL
-397 DENGKQLGEAN
+397 
-408 YEFTAG
+408 
-414 KVFPDMPADGE
+414 
-425 ESDSEVVCSGD
+425 
-436 AYLFEAYLMRSF
+436 
-448 NKNDTAA
+448 
-455 YRTKISAT
+455 
-463 AQATFDNGGKQDS
+463 
-476 EPKLW
+476 
-481 SFEDAWTNPGE
+481 
-492 LDSAQ
+492 
-497 KDILDKFLKALNI
+497 
-510 PNP
+510 

>member
-1 MPGFNYTAIDRN
+1 MPGFNYTAINRN

-86 LAMLGQQTS
+86 LSMLGQQTG

-114 ALATS
+114 SLATS

-139 ASGNLEESFRQM
+139 SSGNLEESFRQM
-151 ELYFERS
+151 ELYFDRS
-158 KRTKGKVTSAMIYP
+158 KRTKSKVTSAMIYP

-180 IVLIVMMTK
+180 VVLIVMMTK

-213 AVCEWFKS
+213 AVCEWFES

-228 VLAALIVGGVLF
+228 VLVALIVGGILF
-240 HRTDKGKHFF
+240 HRTNKGRHFF

-274 TVTGDISVTSGY
+274 TMEVLIGSGLTLTDSMDLAASNMGNIYYLEAIRDARGMVAEGTPLRESLVRTGIFPPMVSNLVGVGEETGDLQSMMGKV
-286 KLYGMDSSA
+286 
-295 KADYTTAPTGKIVG
+295 ADY
-309 KVTGTVAPTYE
+309 
-320 TPKVT
+320 
-325 TTDGDT
+325 
-331 YDRYVAIPGT
+331 YDEEV
-341 EADGNTPNLSFHH
+341 
-354 FNISVTGYRFE
+354 
-365 LAAPECAL
+365 
-373 FFIGKFQGDEAAKK
+373 DEATKKLLNLMEPAIIIFMAVFVVIIVLAIYLPMINMTKAFDK
-387 YLTSLGFTLK
+387 YL
-397 DENGKQLGEAN
+397 
-408 YEFTAG
+408 
-414 KVFPDMPADGE
+414 
-425 ESDSEVVCSGD
+425 
-436 AYLFEAYLMRSF
+436 
-448 NKNDTAA
+448 
-455 YRTKISAT
+455 
-463 AQATFDNGGKQDS
+463 
-476 EPKLW
+476 
-481 SFEDAWTNPGE
+481 
-492 LDSAQ
+492 
-497 KDILDKFLKALNI
+497 
-510 PNP
+510 

>member
-1 MPGFNYTAIDRN
+1 MPGFNYTAINRN

-55 PFLGKPKAKD
+55 PFLGNPKAKD

-158 KRTKGKVTSAMIYP
+158 KRTKSKVTSAMIYP

-180 IVLIVMMTK
+180 VVLIVMMTK

-202 AELPKL
+202 AELPKI

-228 VLAALIVGGVLF
+228 VLVTLIVGGVLF

-274 TVTGDISVTSGY
+274 TMEVLIGSGLTLTDSMDLAASNMGNIYYLEAIRDARALVAEGTPLRESLVRTGIFPPMVSNLVGVGEETGDLQSMMGKV
-286 KLYGMDSSA
+286 
-295 KADYTTAPTGKIVG
+295 ADY
-309 KVTGTVAPTYE
+309 
-320 TPKVT
+320 
-325 TTDGDT
+325 
-331 YDRYVAIPGT
+331 YDEEV
-341 EADGNTPNLSFHH
+341 
-354 FNISVTGYRFE
+354 
-365 LAAPECAL
+365 
-373 FFIGKFQGDEAAKK
+373 DEATKKLLNLMEPAIIIFMAVFVVIIVLAIYLPMINMTKAFDK
-387 YLTSLGFTLK
+387 YL
-397 DENGKQLGEAN
+397 
-408 YEFTAG
+408 
-414 KVFPDMPADGE
+414 
-425 ESDSEVVCSGD
+425 
-436 AYLFEAYLMRSF
+436 
-448 NKNDTAA
+448 
-455 YRTKISAT
+455 
-463 AQATFDNGGKQDS
+463 
-476 EPKLW
+476 
-481 SFEDAWTNPGE
+481 
-492 LDSAQ
+492 
-497 KDILDKFLKALNI
+497 
-510 PNP
+510 

>member
-1 MPGFNYTAIDRN
+1 MPGFNYTAINRN

-55 PFLGKPKAKD
+55 PFLGNPKAKD

-114 ALATS
+114 ALASS

-158 KRTKGKVTSAMIYP
+158 KRTKSKVTSAMIYP

-180 IVLIVMMTK
+180 VVLIVMMTK

-208 TQGVM
+208 TLGVM

-263 TVKTACATFCR
+263 TVKTSCATFCR
-274 TVTGDISVTSGY
+274 TMEVLIGSGLTLTDSMDLAASNMGNIYYLEAIRDARALVAEGTPLRESLVRTGIFPPMVSNLVGVGEETGDLQSMMGKV
-286 KLYGMDSSA
+286 
-295 KADYTTAPTGKIVG
+295 ADY
-309 KVTGTVAPTYE
+309 
-320 TPKVT
+320 
-325 TTDGDT
+325 
-331 YDRYVAIPGT
+331 YDEEV
-341 EADGNTPNLSFHH
+341 
-354 FNISVTGYRFE
+354 
-365 LAAPECAL
+365 
-373 FFIGKFQGDEAAKK
+373 DEATKKLLNLMEPAIIIFMAVFVVIIVLAIYLPMINMTKAFDK
-387 YLTSLGFTLK
+387 YL
-397 DENGKQLGEAN
+397 
-408 YEFTAG
+408 
-414 KVFPDMPADGE
+414 
-425 ESDSEVVCSGD
+425 
-436 AYLFEAYLMRSF
+436 
-448 NKNDTAA
+448 
-455 YRTKISAT
+455 
-463 AQATFDNGGKQDS
+463 
-476 EPKLW
+476 
-481 SFEDAWTNPGE
+481 
-492 LDSAQ
+492 
-497 KDILDKFLKALNI
+497 
-510 PNP
+510 

>member
-1 MPGFNYTAIDRN
+1 MPGFNYTAINRN

-55 PFLGKPKAKD
+55 PFLGNPKAKD

-158 KRTKGKVTSAMIYP
+158 KRTKSKVTSAMIYP

-180 IVLIVMMTK
+180 VVLIVMMTK

-240 HRTDKGKHFF
+240 HRTNKGKHFF

-274 TVTGDISVTSGY
+274 TMEVLIGSGLTLTDSMDLAASNMGNIYYLEAIRDARALVAEGAPLRESLVRTGIFPPMVSNLVGVGEETGDLQSMMGKV
-286 KLYGMDSSA
+286 
-295 KADYTTAPTGKIVG
+295 ADY
-309 KVTGTVAPTYE
+309 
-320 TPKVT
+320 
-325 TTDGDT
+325 
-331 YDRYVAIPGT
+331 YDEEV
-341 EADGNTPNLSFHH
+341 
-354 FNISVTGYRFE
+354 
-365 LAAPECAL
+365 
-373 FFIGKFQGDEAAKK
+373 DEATKKLLNLMEPAIIIVMAVFVVIIVLAIYLPMINMTKAFDK
-387 YLTSLGFTLK
+387 YL
-397 DENGKQLGEAN
+397 
-408 YEFTAG
+408 
-414 KVFPDMPADGE
+414 
-425 ESDSEVVCSGD
+425 
-436 AYLFEAYLMRSF
+436 
-448 NKNDTAA
+448 
-455 YRTKISAT
+455 
-463 AQATFDNGGKQDS
+463 
-476 EPKLW
+476 
-481 SFEDAWTNPGE
+481 
-492 LDSAQ
+492 
-497 KDILDKFLKALNI
+497 
-510 PNP
+510 

>member
-1 MPGFNYTAIDRN
+1 MPGFNYTAINRN

-55 PFLGKPKAKD
+55 PFLGNPKAKD

-86 LAMLGQQTS
+86 LAMLVQQTG

-114 ALATS
+114 SLASS

-151 ELYFERS
+151 ELYFDRS
-158 KRTKGKVTSAMIYP
+158 KRTKSKVTSAMIYP

-240 HRTDKGKHFF
+240 HRTNKGRHFF

-274 TVTGDISVTSGY
+274 TMEVLIGSGLTLTDSMDLAASNMGNIYYLEAIRDARGMVAEGTPLRESLVRTGIFPPMVSNLVGVGEETGDLQSMMGKV
-286 KLYGMDSSA
+286 
-295 KADYTTAPTGKIVG
+295 ADY
-309 KVTGTVAPTYE
+309 
-320 TPKVT
+320 
-325 TTDGDT
+325 
-331 YDRYVAIPGT
+331 YDEEV
-341 EADGNTPNLSFHH
+341 
-354 FNISVTGYRFE
+354 
-365 LAAPECAL
+365 
-373 FFIGKFQGDEAAKK
+373 DEATKKLLNLMEPAIIIFMAVFVVIIVLAIYLPMINMTKAFDK
-387 YLTSLGFTLK
+387 YL
-397 DENGKQLGEAN
+397 
-408 YEFTAG
+408 
-414 KVFPDMPADGE
+414 
-425 ESDSEVVCSGD
+425 
-436 AYLFEAYLMRSF
+436 
-448 NKNDTAA
+448 
-455 YRTKISAT
+455 
-463 AQATFDNGGKQDS
+463 
-476 EPKLW
+476 
-481 SFEDAWTNPGE
+481 
-492 LDSAQ
+492 
-497 KDILDKFLKALNI
+497 
-510 PNP
+510 

>member
-86 LAMLGQQTS
+86 LSMLGQQTG

-132 NMVSAGE
+132 NMVAAGE
-139 ASGNLEESFRQM
+139 SSGNLEESFRQM
-151 ELYFERS
+151 ELYFDRS
-158 KRTKGKVTSAMIYP
+158 KRTKSKVTSAMIYP

-180 IVLIVMMTK
+180 VVLIVMMTK
-189 IIPNFLKTFEDMD
+189 IIPNFLKTFEEMD

-213 AVCEWFKS
+213 AVCEWFES

-228 VLAALIVGGVLF
+228 VLVALIVGGVLF
-240 HRTDKGKHFF
+240 HRTNKGKHFF

-274 TVTGDISVTSGY
+274 TMEVLIGSGLTLTDSMDLAASNMGNIYYLEAIRDARGMVAEGTPLRESLVRTGIFPPMVSNLVGVGEETGDLQSMMGKV
-286 KLYGMDSSA
+286 
-295 KADYTTAPTGKIVG
+295 ADY
-309 KVTGTVAPTYE
+309 
-320 TPKVT
+320 
-325 TTDGDT
+325 
-331 YDRYVAIPGT
+331 YDEEV
-341 EADGNTPNLSFHH
+341 
-354 FNISVTGYRFE
+354 
-365 LAAPECAL
+365 
-373 FFIGKFQGDEAAKK
+373 DEATKKLLNLMEPAIIIFMAVFVVIIVLAIYLPMINMTKAFDK
-387 YLTSLGFTLK
+387 YL
-397 DENGKQLGEAN
+397 
-408 YEFTAG
+408 
-414 KVFPDMPADGE
+414 
-425 ESDSEVVCSGD
+425 
-436 AYLFEAYLMRSF
+436 
-448 NKNDTAA
+448 
-455 YRTKISAT
+455 
-463 AQATFDNGGKQDS
+463 
-476 EPKLW
+476 
-481 SFEDAWTNPGE
+481 
-492 LDSAQ
+492 
-497 KDILDKFLKALNI
+497 
-510 PNP
+510 

>member
-114 ALATS
+114 SLATS

-158 KRTKGKVTSAMIYP
+158 KRTKSKVTSAMIYP

-180 IVLIVMMTK
+180 VVLIVMMTK

-274 TVTGDISVTSGY
+274 TMEVLIGSGLTLTDSMDLAASNMGNIYYLEAIRDARGMVAEGTPLRESLVRTGIFPPMVSNLVGVGEETGDLQSMMGKV
-286 KLYGMDSSA
+286 
-295 KADYTTAPTGKIVG
+295 ADY
-309 KVTGTVAPTYE
+309 
-320 TPKVT
+320 
-325 TTDGDT
+325 
-331 YDRYVAIPGT
+331 YDEEV
-341 EADGNTPNLSFHH
+341 
-354 FNISVTGYRFE
+354 
-365 LAAPECAL
+365 
-373 FFIGKFQGDEAAKK
+373 DEATKKLLNLMEPAIIIVMAVFVVIIVLAIYLPMINMTKAFDK
-387 YLTSLGFTLK
+387 YL
-397 DENGKQLGEAN
+397 
-408 YEFTAG
+408 
-414 KVFPDMPADGE
+414 
-425 ESDSEVVCSGD
+425 
-436 AYLFEAYLMRSF
+436 
-448 NKNDTAA
+448 
-455 YRTKISAT
+455 
-463 AQATFDNGGKQDS
+463 
-476 EPKLW
+476 
-481 SFEDAWTNPGE
+481 
-492 LDSAQ
+492 
-497 KDILDKFLKALNI
+497 
-510 PNP
+510 